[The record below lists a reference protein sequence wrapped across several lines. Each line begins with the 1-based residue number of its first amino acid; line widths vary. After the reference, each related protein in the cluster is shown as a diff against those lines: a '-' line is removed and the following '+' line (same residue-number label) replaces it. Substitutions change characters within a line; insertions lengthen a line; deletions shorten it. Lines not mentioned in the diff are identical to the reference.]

1 MLETKNQQS
10 HGGEHDL
17 ACLDSNGAPAKAVD
31 PRRETYRRHSAEV
44 KSGQSERPA
53 QGLGIFLCPKGAMTV
68 VEMSRVACHTEQG
81 SRKISLVGIG
91 DPVFKRKPGNNDTR

>member
-1 MLETKNQQS
+1 MLETKDQQS

-17 ACLDSNGAPAKAVD
+17 ACLDSNGAPAKGVD
-31 PRRETYRRHSAEV
+31 PRRETYGRHSGEV

-53 QGLGIFLCPKGAMTV
+53 QGLGNFLCAKGAMTV
-68 VEMSRVACHTEQG
+68 VETSREACHTEQG